1 MECKDHNP
9 AAEKKHSMGFRRTL
23 QLTLVPIIPLIS
35 EIHIADK
42 TDSYLVL
49 HVGAKGTV
57 KDGIYISA
65 SL

>member
-1 MECKDHNP
+1 
-9 AAEKKHSMGFRRTL
+9 MGFRRTL

-35 EIHIADK
+35 EMHIADK